1 MKRSGVDG
9 VAGLVF
15 PPVRAE
21 ELAFPVSYHLEI
33 HGLVGFFF
41 FFPSLGIVPS
51 RPWVDD
57 TLRLSWK
64 MAETGTGNQAAGW
77 TSGLG
82 GHREENEG
90 ELAAPAW
97 TFASPCAHP
106 LAEHIYFSLLKR
118 FFFSPPP
125 PTVSGPYIAK

>member
-1 MKRSGVDG
+1 MLLGLFSLPSGQRNWLFQ
-9 VAGLVF
+9 LVITWKYMGW
-15 PPVRAE
+15 
-21 ELAFPVSYHLEI
+21 L
-33 HGLVGFFF
+33 GFFF

-118 FFFSPPP
+118 FFFFPPP
-125 PTVSGPYIAK
+125 SNS